1 MRNTKEIVYERL
13 IKLQHLLHRQQMQ
26 KFAPGAGPGTFDFK
40 DETGNQPEGTDLSA
54 GYEQAGLGRAV
65 GKT

>member
-26 KFAPGAGPGTFDFK
+26 KFGGMRGSKKKIRAGGR
-40 DETGNQPEGTDLSA
+40 A
-54 GYEQAGLGRAV
+54 GYFRF
-65 GKT
+65 

>member
-26 KFAPGAGPGTFDFK
+26 KFGGMRGSKIRAGGR
-40 DETGNQPEGTDLSA
+40 A
-54 GYEQAGLGRAV
+54 GYFRF
-65 GKT
+65 

>member
-26 KFAPGAGPGTFDFK
+26 KFSHPGISRNAIV
-40 DETGNQPEGTDLSA
+40 SA
-54 GYEQAGLGRAV
+54 GRQ
-65 GKT
+65 K